1 MLQKPTQQPSCLAS
15 SGRERA
21 APLGTCASGTPQ
33 GTYAAHISL
42 RGLPAV
48 VLAAAAPG
56 RAPALRPQ
64 LETLYP
70 NPADAA
76 ATLTYRCPAGL
87 SGPGTLRVRDVL
99 GREVYRLPVPARLAG
114 TLTLPLTALASGL
127 YVCELS
133 WPSQPPATR
142 KLLVRH

>member
-1 MLQKPTQQPSCLAS
+1 
-15 SGRERA
+15 
-21 APLGTCASGTPQ
+21 
-33 GTYAAHISL
+33 
-42 RGLPAV
+42 
-48 VLAAAAPG
+48 
-56 RAPALRPQ
+56 
-64 LETLYP
+64 
-70 NPADAA
+70 
-76 ATLTYRCPAGL
+76 
-87 SGPGTLRVRDVL
+87 VRDVL